1 MKRNPVISILIPVY
15 NVEHYIST
23 CLDSILS
30 QTYTNLQ
37 VVLFDDG
44 SKDQS
49 LAICKE
55 YACKNKNIEVYHQEN
70 QGVAVTRNHL
80 LEKAKGDYVLF
91 VDSDDWIE
99 IDMVDYLLS
108 FGLQKDADLVMCDRV
123 INDKKPSRTKPIMV
137 ELSQE
142 NAIRDFLYHNYFIGS
157 LCNKLI
163 KTSLLHN
170 LSFDSEISYGED
182 ALFCWQVLQKVN
194 KVVVTNKQLYHYRMN
209 NTSLSHVFNGHQFSA
224 YHVWSQIVNDVKESH
239 PQFLSIA
246 QSHFCVSMTIILYN
260 AAKHDYPSDENIKA
274 LRSIV
279 KKNKMKMLRHIPH
292 SFKKYLVASLLAWN
306 YGFTCIILKLKQ
318 NIL

>member
-1 MKRNPVISILIPVY
+1 MKRKPIISILIPVY

-37 VVLFDDG
+37 IVLFDDG

-55 YACKNKNIEVYHQEN
+55 FTYKNKNIEVYHQSN

-80 LEKAKGDYVLF
+80 LEKVKGDYVLF

-99 IDMVDYLLS
+99 IDMVDHLLTL
-108 FGLQKDADLVMCDRV
+108 GVQKDADMVMCDRV
-123 INDKKPSRTKPIMV
+123 INDNKPSQTKPIVV

-163 KTSLLHN
+163 KTTLLHN
-170 LSFDSEISYGED
+170 LSFHSGISYGED

-209 NTSLSHVFNGHQFSA
+209 NISLSHVFNGHQFSA
-224 YHVWSQIVNDVKESH
+224 YHVWNQIVNDVKVSY

-246 QSHFCVSMTIILYN
+246 QSHFCVSMTVILYN

-274 LRSIV
+274 LCSIV
-279 KKNKMKMLRHIPH
+279 KKNKMIMLRHIPH

-306 YGFTCIILKLKQ
+306 YDLTCFILKLRP
-318 NIL
+318 NRL